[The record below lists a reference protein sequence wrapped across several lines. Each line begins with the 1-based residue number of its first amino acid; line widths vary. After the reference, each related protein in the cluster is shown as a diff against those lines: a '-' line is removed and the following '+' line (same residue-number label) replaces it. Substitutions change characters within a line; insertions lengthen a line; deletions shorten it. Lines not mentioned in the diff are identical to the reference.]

1 LQRRGRH
8 EEKGTGSMK
17 IALLGG
23 GHVGAALGT
32 AWTKSGHEVFFGVR
46 DPAASG
52 MTDTLGACAGRARAG
67 TPAQALAFG
76 GVVVV
81 ALPWPAVDQ
90 VLGSLDIAE
99 KIVIDCTN
107 PPAGLNGASKP
118 LSGAEFIAR
127 KFPQAKVAKCFN
139 ITGAN
144 NMANPVYAEGPA
156 TMFVCAD
163 DEEAKAASM
172 RLSSDAGFD
181 TYYAGPLGNARL
193 MESLAQLWI
202 WLAYRGGLG
211 REFAFRLVQRGA
223 TK

>member
-1 LQRRGRH
+1 
-8 EEKGTGSMK
+8 MK
-17 IALLGG
+17 IAVLGG

-46 DPAASG
+46 DPAAAG
-52 MTDTLGACAGRARAG
+52 MTETLGACAGRARAG
-67 TPAQALAFG
+67 TAAQALAFG
-76 GVVVV
+76 DVVVV

-90 VLGSLDIAE
+90 VLGSADIAE

-107 PPAGLNGASKP
+107 PPAALNGAGGRP
-118 LSGAEFIAR
+118 LSGAELIAR
-127 KFPQAKVAKCFN
+127 KFPQSKVAKCFN

-163 DEEAKAASM
+163 DEEAKTASM
-172 RLSSDAGFD
+172 TLSSDAGFD

-211 REFAFRLVQRGA
+211 REFAFRLVQRSA
-223 TK
+223 AK